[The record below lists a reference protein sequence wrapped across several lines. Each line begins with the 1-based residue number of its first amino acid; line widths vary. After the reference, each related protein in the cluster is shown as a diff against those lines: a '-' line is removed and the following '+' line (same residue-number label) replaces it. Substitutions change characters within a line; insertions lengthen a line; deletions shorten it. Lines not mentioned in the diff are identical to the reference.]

1 MLKIKIVGKMTLTQN
16 GRRAAFTVT
25 AIEADENNILNYKYG
40 TQIFTT
46 GTFNNSVPIQLTT
59 TKDGASR
66 PAWSA
71 EGEQIAFNPF
81 VADKMQIFI
90 LSMEGGE
97 SV

>member
-1 MLKIKIVGKMTLTQN
+1 MTLTQN
-16 GRRAAFTVT
+16 GRRDAFTVT
-25 AIEADENNILNYKYG
+25 AIEADDNNILNYKYR

-46 GTFNNSVPIQLTT
+46 GTFNNSVPVQLTT

-66 PAWSA
+66 PAWSPN
-71 EGEQIAFNPF
+71 GKQIAFNPF

>member
-1 MLKIKIVGKMTLTQN
+1 MTLTQN

-25 AIEADENNILNYKYG
+25 AIEADENNILNYKYR
-40 TQIFTT
+40 TQIFNT

-59 TKDGASR
+59 TKDGVSP
-66 PAWSA
+66 PAWSP

-97 SV
+97 SI